1 MPNLLNMKVLARPEA
16 AEEVRAVLRGWLAGS
31 LDDRE
36 LGDAELVASE
46 LVSNSIRHAG
56 LSAHEVVR
64 VRAAAL
70 DDVLHLEVEDD
81 GRAGPPRRRPPDAIT
96 GGIGLNVVEALSQA
110 WGVRREARTTVW
122 AELPFHPTG

>member
-1 MPNLLNMKVLARPEA
+1 MKVLARPESGGGGPAPCCA
-16 AEEVRAVLRGWLAGS
+16 AGSAGS
-31 LDDRE
+31 LDDPRE

-81 GRAGPPRRRPPDAIT
+81 GRAGPPRRRPPDPIT